1 MCVLPLDIVAAIQ
14 KTGYAMK
21 CPFCAHDDTSVL
33 ESRVAEDGQ
42 SLRRRRECGK
52 CQKRFTT
59 FERVE
64 GPTLFVIKRDGGRE
78 SFDREKIVKGV
89 TRSFDKRPVSIDLI
103 RQLADEV
110 EREIRRKEVTE
121 IPSKAI
127 GRMVL
132 KRLKSID
139 KVAWLRFASVYLEL
153 SDLSE
158 FEKLLEKIS
167 N

>member
-1 MCVLPLDIVAAIQ
+1 MQ
-14 KTGYAMK
+14 
-21 CPFCAHDDTSVL
+21 CPFCANNDTSVL

-42 SLRRRRECGK
+42 SLRRRRECQK

-64 GPTLFVIKRDGGRE
+64 GPTLFVIKRDGSRE
-78 SFDREKIVKGV
+78 PFDREKIVRGA

-110 EREIRRKEVTE
+110 EREVRRKEVSE
-121 IPSKAI
+121 IPSKTV
-127 GRMVL
+127 GKMVL
-132 KRLKSID
+132 RRLRNID
-139 KVAWLRFASVYLEL
+139 KVAWLRFASVYFEL
-153 SDLSE
+153 TDLAE
-158 FEKLLEKIS
+158 FEKLIEKIS